1 VIRFWNRKSKSPLP
15 PFSKGGNSTAFSR
28 QSNSDGFLHPNISGL
43 TSLFSKRKNNRLPA
57 TSEKKARRL
66 SSPFEK
72 VGPRGICFSLFLL
85 LGKNNT
91 NSPAASAQ
99 AAPRLS
105 SPFGKGGSRGI
116 CLALFLLLS
125 MLAFPAFAQRATDP
139 APLQFNDTAE
149 ETRFHELVSELR
161 CVMCQNQSLAD
172 SNAQIA
178 VDLRREVLDLMR
190 EGRSDPEVRDFLV
203 ARYGEFVLYRPRVSG
218 TTWLLWFGPL
228 LFALGGGVVVWR
240 LLRRGRNAPP
250 PGDDETQEW

>member
-1 VIRFWNRKSKSPLP
+1 MIGFSSNKSKSPLP
-15 PFSKGGNSTAFSR
+15 PFSKGGNSTAFSSER
-28 QSNSDGFLHPNISGL
+28 GSDGFLDTPTAKAFVHEGL
-43 TSLFSKRKNNRLPA
+43 LC
-57 TSEKKARRL
+57 L

-72 VGPRGICFSLFLL
+72 GGP
-85 LGKNNT
+85 
-91 NSPAASAQ
+91 
-99 AAPRLS
+99 
-105 SPFGKGGSRGI
+105 RGI

-125 MLAFPAFAQRATDP
+125 MLAVPAFAQKTTDP

-149 ETRFHELVSELR
+149 ETRFHDLVSELR

>member
-1 VIRFWNRKSKSPLP
+1 MIRFWNRKSKSPLP
-15 PFSKGGNSTAFSR
+15 PFFKGGNSTAFSSER
-28 QSNSDGFLHPNISGL
+28 GSDGFLDTPTAKAFVHEGL
-43 TSLFSKRKNNRLPA
+43 LC
-57 TSEKKARRL
+57 L

-72 VGPRGICFSLFLL
+72 GGP
-85 LGKNNT
+85 
-91 NSPAASAQ
+91 
-99 AAPRLS
+99 
-105 SPFGKGGSRGI
+105 RGI

-125 MLAFPAFAQRATDP
+125 LLAAPAFAQKATDP
-139 APLQFNDTAE
+139 APLQFRDTAE
-149 ETRFHELVSELR
+149 ETRFHDLVSELR

-228 LFALGGGVVVWR
+228 LFALGGGAVVWR

>member
-1 VIRFWNRKSKSPLP
+1 MIRFSNRKRKSPLP
-15 PFSKGGNSTAFSR
+15 PFFKGWKSKAFSNR
-28 QSNSDGFLHPNISGL
+28 VTSGDFLYPNLSGL
-43 TSLFSKRKNNRLPA
+43 TSLFSKKKNSKSPFTPGQTA
-57 TSEKKARRL
+57 SRL
-66 SSPFEK
+66 SSHFEK
-72 VGPRGICFSLFLL
+72 F
-85 LGKNNT
+85 
-91 NSPAASAQ
+91 
-99 AAPRLS
+99 
-105 SPFGKGGSRGI
+105 GSRRI

-125 MLAFPAFAQRATDP
+125 LLTAPAFAQKATDP

-149 ETRFHELVSELR
+149 ETRFHDLVSELR

-228 LFALGGGVVVWR
+228 LFALAGGGVVWR
-240 LLRRGRNAPP
+240 LLRRGRSAPP
-250 PGDDETQEW
+250 PGDDDTQEW